1 MRLATIEQFR
11 QDCFAEGSA
20 PDPRTVRRWID
31 DGVIDGKRV
40 GSTYY
45 VDLDSFALKT
55 GNVLADRVLNDAT
68 A

>member
-1 MRLATIEQFR
+1 VRLATIEQFR
-11 QDCFAEGSA
+11 RGCFAEGSA
-20 PDPRTVRRWID
+20 PDPRTVKRWID
-31 DGVIDGKRV
+31 NGEIDGKRV
-40 GSTYY
+40 RGTYY